1 MCIGT
6 DRNDPATQ
14 LVISFYDVDAGIGR
28 ADTTAETAGIDLKSF
43 IVFDQEPQ
51 DFINDLTII
60 RIAVVPVPGRTVADN
75 IIQMPLHV
83 KIGKFLYVFKL

>member
-43 IVFDQEPQ
+43 IVFDQEPG
-51 DFINDLTII
+51 ISSMIS
-60 RIAVVPVPGRTVADN
+60 P
-75 IIQMPLHV
+75 
-83 KIGKFLYVFKL
+83 